1 MRSQLES
8 KNEKQTLEDAAQ
20 RTRFEHSNSNKNR
33 SVLVTQTETFSSAA
47 TKNLSPAA
55 LNFTKLKL
63 SSQPSGRQKLR
74 QSTTRPCMRSTTA
87 KHLSC
92 EMVRATSPEGWMAR
106 SLMACLRWTETN
118 RFGWKLKLNRID
130 FFFKLV
136 KEKKVYYFIKI
147 IWWIISIKTVE
158 LFG

>member
-1 MRSQLES
+1 
-8 KNEKQTLEDAAQ
+8 
-20 RTRFEHSNSNKNR
+20 
-33 SVLVTQTETFSSAA
+33 
-47 TKNLSPAA
+47 
-55 LNFTKLKL
+55 
-63 SSQPSGRQKLR
+63 
-74 QSTTRPCMRSTTA
+74 
-87 KHLSC
+87 
-92 EMVRATSPEGWMAR
+92 MAR

-158 LFG
+158 LFRLIELIFSWIFLFEFLFSKIPV